1 MRIQSIF
8 FRSLSLVLVFVFCL
22 TLVPVLPL
30 QAAMLDTGAVLQ
42 SKEAEQARQELQ
54 GFLQREEVAKALQ
67 KQGID
72 PDEAR
77 ARVHALSDSEVRAI
91 AAGLPELPAG
101 QGAAGTIVGAA
112 LFIFVILLIT
122 DILGYT
128 DVFNFVR
135 KEPAR

>member
-30 QAAMLDTGAVLQ
+30 QAAMLDTGAVLH
-42 SKEAEQARQELQ
+42 SKEVEQARQDLQ
-54 GFLQREEVAKALQ
+54 DFLQREEVAKALQ

-72 PDEAR
+72 PEEAR
-77 ARVHALSDSEVRAI
+77 ARVHALSDSEVRTV
-91 AAGLPELPAG
+91 AARLPELPAG
-101 QGAAGTIVGAA
+101 QGTVGTIVGAA